1 MEENRRNFQK
11 DITPQRFGAFSAIFL
26 RVAEK
31 SHFRAFSRI
40 RPISDE
46 ISADNFV
53 LVVNAREYKTHEK
66 QQKNQRRNESIVPPP
81 FIAEAFRRYSSRISY
96 A

>member
-11 DITPQRFGAFSAIFL
+11 DITSQRFGAFSAIFL

-31 SHFRAFSRI
+31 SHFRAFSRV

-53 LVVNAREYKTHEK
+53 LVVNAREYKTHE
-66 QQKNQRRNESIVPPP
+66 QQPENQPREESSIVPPP
-81 FIAEAFRRYSSRISY
+81 LLCRGLLSVMAIHHV
-96 A
+96 

>member
-11 DITPQRFGAFSAIFL
+11 DITSQRFGAFSAIFL

-31 SHFRAFSRI
+31 SHFRAFSRV

-53 LVVNAREYKTHEK
+53 LVVNAREYKTHE
-66 QQKNQRRNESIVPPP
+66 QQPKNQRRCKESSIVPPP
-81 FIAEAFRRYSSRISY
+81 LLRRGFP
-96 A
+96 

>member
-1 MEENRRNFQK
+1 LWKNINGRKQEKLPKRHYSSAVC
-11 DITPQRFGAFSAIFL
+11 AFSAIFL

-53 LVVNAREYKTHEK
+53 LVVNAREYKTHE
-66 QQKNQRRNESIVPPP
+66 QQPKNPRR
-81 FIAEAFRRYSSRISY
+81 
-96 A
+96 